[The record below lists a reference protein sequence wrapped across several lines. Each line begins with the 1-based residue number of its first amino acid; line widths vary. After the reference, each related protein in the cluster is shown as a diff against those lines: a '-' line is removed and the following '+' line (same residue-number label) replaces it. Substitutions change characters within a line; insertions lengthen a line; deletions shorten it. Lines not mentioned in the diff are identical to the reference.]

1 MKHIVLAALSLA
13 TLFAACDQ
21 RNVIDVHQEAAVPD
35 LNNPVVQKLTSTT
48 WFKDVNLNI
57 PNDSWSSTNYSKK
70 ASGPFEGMLYTMA
83 WLGMELQRDGTS
95 TLIFYPPVTK
105 YQFLLCRGKWKT
117 SPTDPNTVIIDT
129 KTPVGYATMRV
140 KVMDMQTKDNVA
152 MIRTYIDTGNRVM
165 MVDFFNGGS
174 VLEGGS
180 PTEFPDLRNMRQA
193 WFDGMQV
200 SRQPIDKGLFNNT
213 AWEMSPH
220 SRDVEKDFEIPQMA
234 IRTTFINDL
243 LTKTP
248 SLVYGAKFN
257 FAQDGNVYIDIPS
270 VVKETAFRPWASQVE
285 DKTIMVK
292 GTWRT
297 QGNRI
302 IIETNELPFASVG
315 EAVFQL
321 PVDLQPL
328 DVLFSDNNGD
338 AVRVWKNYYII
349 IEYIKPANTGAWFR
363 ISSPQETYYLF
374 MRKQPID
381 KLTDVKGVRETAKT
395 LKQP

>member
-21 RNVIDVHQEAAVPD
+21 RNVIDVHQEVAVPD

-165 MVDFFNGGS
+165 MVDFFNSGS

-200 SRQPIDKGLFNNT
+200 SRQPIDKSLFNNT

>member
-21 RNVIDVHQEAAVPD
+21 RNVIDVHQEATVPD

-57 PNDSWSSTNYSKK
+57 PNDSWSSTNFSNK
-70 ASGPFEGMLYTMA
+70 ASGPFEGMLYSMA

-95 TLIFYPPVTK
+95 TLIFYPPLTK

-129 KTPVGYATMRV
+129 KTPVGYATLRV
-140 KVMDMQTKDNVA
+140 KVMDLQTKDNVA
-152 MIRTYIDTGNRVM
+152 MIRAYVDVGDRVM
-165 MVDFFNGGS
+165 MIDFFNGGS

-180 PTEFPDLRNMRQA
+180 PTEFPDLRNMGQA

-200 SRQPIDKGLFNNT
+200 SRQPIDKALFNNT
-213 AWEMSPH
+213 AWEMSPY
-220 SRDVEKDFEIPQMA
+220 SSESESKFEIPQLA
-234 IRTTFINDL
+234 IRTTFVNDF

-270 VVKETAFRPWASQVE
+270 VVKQTAFRPWASQVE
-285 DKTIMVK
+285 DKNIMVK

-302 IIETNELPFASVG
+302 IVETNELPFISVG
-315 EAVFQL
+315 EELFRVPTDQR
-321 PVDLQPL
+321 PL
-328 DVLFSDNNGD
+328 DVLLSNDNGD
-338 AVRVWKNYYII
+338 AVKVWKNYYYI
-349 IEYIKPANTGAWFR
+349 IEYIKSTNTGAWFR

-374 MRKQPID
+374 MLKQPIAT
-381 KLTDVKGVRETAKT
+381 LTDVKGVRETAKT
-395 LKQP
+395 LTQP

>member
-70 ASGPFEGMLYTMA
+70 ASGPFEGMLYSMA

-165 MVDFFNGGS
+165 MIDFFNGGS

-270 VVKETAFRPWASQVE
+270 VVKQTAFRPWASQVE
-285 DKTIMVK
+285 DKNIMVK

-395 LKQP
+395 LTQP

>member
-165 MVDFFNGGS
+165 MIDFFNSGS

-395 LKQP
+395 LTQP

>member
-21 RNVIDVHQEAAVPD
+21 RNVIDVHQEATVPD

-57 PNDSWSSTNYSKK
+57 PNDSWSSTNFSNK
-70 ASGPFEGMLYTMA
+70 ASGPFEGMLYSMA

-95 TLIFYPPVTK
+95 TLIFYPPLTK

-129 KTPVGYATMRV
+129 KTPVGYATLRV
-140 KVMDMQTKDNVA
+140 KVMDLQTKDNVA
-152 MIRTYIDTGNRVM
+152 MIRAYVDAGDRVM
-165 MVDFFNGGS
+165 MIDFFNGGS

-180 PTEFPDLRNMRQA
+180 PTEFPDLRNMGQA

-200 SRQPIDKGLFNNT
+200 SRQPIDKALFNNT
-213 AWEMSPH
+213 AWEMSPY
-220 SRDVEKDFEIPQMA
+220 SSESESKFEIPQLA
-234 IRTTFINDL
+234 IRTTFVNDF

-270 VVKETAFRPWASQVE
+270 VVKQTAFRPWASQVE
-285 DKTIMVK
+285 DKNIMVK

-302 IIETNELPFASVG
+302 IVETNELPFISVG
-315 EAVFQL
+315 EELFRVPTDQR
-321 PVDLQPL
+321 PL
-328 DVLFSDNNGD
+328 DVLLSNDNGD
-338 AVRVWKNYYII
+338 AVKVWKNYYII

-395 LKQP
+395 LTQP

>member
-165 MVDFFNGGS
+165 MIDFFNGGS

-200 SRQPIDKGLFNNT
+200 SRQPIDKSLFNNT

-302 IIETNELPFASVG
+302 IIETNELPFVSVG

-338 AVRVWKNYYII
+338 AVKVWKNYYII

>member
-70 ASGPFEGMLYTMA
+70 ASGPFEGMLYSMA

-165 MVDFFNGGS
+165 MIDFFNGGS

-338 AVRVWKNYYII
+338 AVKVWKNYYII

-395 LKQP
+395 LTQP

>member
-165 MVDFFNGGS
+165 MVDFFNSGS

>member
-1 MKHIVLAALSLA
+1 MKHIALAALSLA

-165 MVDFFNGGS
+165 MVDFFNSGS

-200 SRQPIDKGLFNNT
+200 SRQPIDKGLFNNA

>member
-70 ASGPFEGMLYTMA
+70 ASGPFEGMLYSMA

-165 MVDFFNGGS
+165 MIDFFNGGS

-200 SRQPIDKGLFNNT
+200 SRQPRDKGLFNNT

>member
-1 MKHIVLAALSLA
+1 MKHIILAALSLA

-21 RNVIDVHQEAAVPD
+21 RNVIDVHQEATVPD

-70 ASGPFEGMLYTMA
+70 ASGPFEGMLYSMA

-165 MVDFFNGGS
+165 MIDFFNGGS

-302 IIETNELPFASVG
+302 IIETNELPFVSVG

-338 AVRVWKNYYII
+338 AVKVWKNYYII
-349 IEYIKPANTGAWFR
+349 IEYIKPTNTGAWFR

-395 LKQP
+395 LTQP

>member
-165 MVDFFNGGS
+165 MVDFFNSGS

-200 SRQPIDKGLFNNT
+200 SRQPIDKSLFNNT

-302 IIETNELPFASVG
+302 IIETNELPFVSVG

-338 AVRVWKNYYII
+338 AVKVWKNYYII

>member
-21 RNVIDVHQEAAVPD
+21 RNVIDVHQEVAVPD

-57 PNDSWSSTNYSKK
+57 PNDSWSSTNFGNK
-70 ASGPFEGMLYTMA
+70 ASAPFEGMLYSMA

-95 TLIFYPPVTK
+95 TLIFYPPLTK
-105 YQFLLCRGKWKT
+105 HQFLLCRGKWKT

-129 KTPVGYATMRV
+129 KTPVGYATLRV
-140 KVMDMQTKDNVA
+140 KVMDLQTKDNVA
-152 MIRTYIDTGNRVM
+152 MIRAYVDVGDRVM
-165 MVDFFNGGS
+165 MIDFFNGGS

-180 PTEFPDLRNMRQA
+180 PTEFPDLRNMGQA

-200 SRQPIDKGLFNNT
+200 SRQPIDKALFNNT
-213 AWEMSPH
+213 AWEMSPY
-220 SRDVEKDFEIPQMA
+220 SSESESKFEIPQLA
-234 IRTTFINDL
+234 IRTTFVNDF

-257 FAQDGNVYIDIPS
+257 FTQDGNVYIDIPS
-270 VVKETAFRPWASQVE
+270 VVKETAFRPLASQVE
-285 DKTIMVK
+285 DKNIMVK

-302 IIETNELPFASVG
+302 IVETNELPFISVG
-315 EAVFQL
+315 EALFRVPTDQR
-321 PVDLQPL
+321 PL
-328 DVLFSDNNGD
+328 DVLLSNDNGE
-338 AVRVWKNYYII
+338 AVKVWKKYYYI
-349 IEYIKPANTGAWFR
+349 IEYIKPTNTGAWFR

-374 MRKQPID
+374 MLKQPIAT
-381 KLTDVKGVRETAKT
+381 LTDVKGVRETAKT
-395 LKQP
+395 LTQP

>member
-13 TLFAACDQ
+13 TLLAACDQ

-165 MVDFFNGGS
+165 MVDFFNSGS

>member
-95 TLIFYPPVTK
+95 TFIFYPPVTK

>member
-57 PNDSWSSTNYSKK
+57 PNDSWSSTNFGNK
-70 ASGPFEGMLYTMA
+70 ASAPFEGMLYSMA

-95 TLIFYPPVTK
+95 TLIFYPPLTK

-129 KTPVGYATMRV
+129 KTPVGYATLRV
-140 KVMDMQTKDNVA
+140 KVVDLQTKDNVA
-152 MIRTYIDTGNRVM
+152 MIRTYVDAGDRVM
-165 MVDFFNGGS
+165 MIDFFNGGS

>member
-1 MKHIVLAALSLA
+1 MKHIILAALSLA

-48 WFKDVNLNI
+48 WFKDVNMNI

-70 ASGPFEGMLYTMA
+70 ASGPFEGMLYSMA
-83 WLGMELQRDGTS
+83 WLGMELQRDGTT

-165 MVDFFNGGS
+165 MIDFFNSGS

-200 SRQPIDKGLFNNT
+200 SRQPIDKSLFNNT

-302 IIETNELPFASVG
+302 IIETNELPFVSVG

-338 AVRVWKNYYII
+338 AVKVWKNYYII

>member
-21 RNVIDVHQEAAVPD
+21 HNVIDVHQEAAVPD

-165 MVDFFNGGS
+165 MIDFFNGGS

>member
-165 MVDFFNGGS
+165 MIDFFNGGS

>member
-21 RNVIDVHQEAAVPD
+21 RNVIDVHQEASVPD

-57 PNDSWSSTNYSKK
+57 PNESWSSTNFSNK
-70 ASGPFEGMLYTMA
+70 ASGPFEGMLYSMA

-95 TLIFYPPVTK
+95 TLIFYPPLTK

-129 KTPVGYATMRV
+129 KTPVGYATLRV
-140 KVMDMQTKDNVA
+140 KVMDLQTKDNVA
-152 MIRTYIDTGNRVM
+152 MIRAYVDAGDRVM
-165 MVDFFNGGS
+165 MIDFFNGGS

-180 PTEFPDLRNMRQA
+180 PTEFPDLRNMGQA

-200 SRQPIDKGLFNNT
+200 SRQPIDKALFNNT
-213 AWEMSPH
+213 AWEMSPY
-220 SRDVEKDFEIPQMA
+220 SSESESKFEIPQLA
-234 IRTTFINDL
+234 IRTTFVNDF

-270 VVKETAFRPWASQVE
+270 VVKQTAFRPWASQVE
-285 DKTIMVK
+285 DKNIMVK

-302 IIETNELPFASVG
+302 IVETNELPFISVG
-315 EAVFQL
+315 L
-321 PVDLQPL
+321 
-328 DVLFSDNNGD
+328 VL
-338 AVRVWKNYYII
+338 
-349 IEYIKPANTGAWFR
+349 
-363 ISSPQETYYLF
+363 SSWAAF
-374 MRKQPID
+374 K
-381 KLTDVKGVRETAKT
+381 
-395 LKQP
+395 

>member
-21 RNVIDVHQEAAVPD
+21 RNVIDVHQEASVPD

-57 PNDSWSSTNYSKK
+57 PNESWSSTNFGSK
-70 ASGPFEGMLYTMA
+70 ASTPFEGMLYSVA

-95 TLIFYPPVTK
+95 TLIFYPPLTK

-129 KTPVGYATMRV
+129 KTPVGYATLRV
-140 KVMDMQTKDNVA
+140 KVMDLQTKDNVA
-152 MIRTYIDTGNRVM
+152 MIRAYVDAGDRVM
-165 MVDFFNGGS
+165 MIDFFNGGS

-180 PTEFPDLRNMRQA
+180 PTEFPDLRNMGQA

-200 SRQPIDKGLFNNT
+200 SRQPIDKALFNNT
-213 AWEMSPH
+213 AWEMSPY
-220 SRDVEKDFEIPQMA
+220 SSESESKFEIPQLA
-234 IRTTFINDL
+234 IRTTFVNDF

-270 VVKETAFRPWASQVE
+270 VVKQTAFRPWASQVE
-285 DKTIMVK
+285 DKNIMVK

-302 IIETNELPFASVG
+302 IVETNELPFISVG
-315 EAVFQL
+315 EELFRVPTDQR
-321 PVDLQPL
+321 PL
-328 DVLFSDNNGD
+328 DVLLSNNNGD

-349 IEYIKPANTGAWFR
+349 IEYIKPTNTGAWFR

-374 MRKQPID
+374 MLKQPIAT
-381 KLTDVKGVRETAKT
+381 LTDVKGVRETAKT
-395 LKQP
+395 LTQP

>member
-21 RNVIDVHQEAAVPD
+21 RNVIDVHQEVAVPD

-70 ASGPFEGMLYTMA
+70 ASGPFEGMLYSMA

-165 MVDFFNGGS
+165 MVDFFNSGS

-200 SRQPIDKGLFNNT
+200 SRQPIDKSLFNNT

-302 IIETNELPFASVG
+302 IIETNEQPFVSVG

-338 AVRVWKNYYII
+338 AVKVWKNYYII

>member
-1 MKHIVLAALSLA
+1 MRHIVLAALSLA

-165 MVDFFNGGS
+165 MIDFFNGGS

-338 AVRVWKNYYII
+338 AVKVWKNYYII

>member
-48 WFKDVNLNI
+48 WFKDVNANI
-57 PNDSWSSTNYSKK
+57 PNVSWSSTNFGKK
-70 ASGPFEGMLYTMA
+70 ASAPFEGILYSMA

-95 TLIFYPPVTK
+95 TLIFYPPLTK
-105 YQFLLCRGKWKT
+105 HQFLLCRGKWKT

-165 MVDFFNGGS
+165 MIDFFNGGS

-200 SRQPIDKGLFNNT
+200 SRQPIDKSLFNNT

>member
-57 PNDSWSSTNYSKK
+57 PNDSWSSTNFGNK
-70 ASGPFEGMLYTMA
+70 ASAPFEGMLYSMA

-95 TLIFYPPVTK
+95 TLIFYPPLTK

-165 MVDFFNGGS
+165 MIDFFNGGS

-200 SRQPIDKGLFNNT
+200 SRQPIDKSLFNNT

>member
-70 ASGPFEGMLYTMA
+70 ASGPFEGMLYSMA

-165 MVDFFNGGS
+165 MVDFFNSGS

-200 SRQPIDKGLFNNT
+200 SRQPIDKSLFNNT

-302 IIETNELPFASVG
+302 IIETNEQPFVSVG

-338 AVRVWKNYYII
+338 AVKVWKNYYII

-381 KLTDVKGVRETAKT
+381 KFTDVKGVRETAKT

>member
-70 ASGPFEGMLYTMA
+70 ASGPFEGMLYSMA

-165 MVDFFNGGS
+165 MIDFFNGGS

-200 SRQPIDKGLFNNT
+200 SRQPIDKSLFNNT

-302 IIETNELPFASVG
+302 IIETNELPFVSVG
-315 EAVFQL
+315 ETVFQL

-338 AVRVWKNYYII
+338 AVKVWKNYYII

-395 LKQP
+395 LTQP

>member
-57 PNDSWSSTNYSKK
+57 PNDSWSSTNFSNK
-70 ASGPFEGMLYTMA
+70 ASGPFEGMLYSMA

-95 TLIFYPPVTK
+95 TLIFYPPLTK

-129 KTPVGYATMRV
+129 KTPVGYATLRV
-140 KVMDMQTKDNVA
+140 KVMDLQTKDNVA
-152 MIRTYIDTGNRVM
+152 MIRAYVDVGDRVM
-165 MVDFFNGGS
+165 MIDFFNGGS

-180 PTEFPDLRNMRQA
+180 PTEFPDLRNMGQA

-200 SRQPIDKGLFNNT
+200 SRQPIDKALFNNT
-213 AWEMSPH
+213 AWEMSPY
-220 SRDVEKDFEIPQMA
+220 SSESESKFEIPQLA
-234 IRTTFINDL
+234 IRTTFVNDF

-257 FAQDGNVYIDIPS
+257 FAQDGNVYVDIPS

-285 DKTIMVK
+285 DKNIMVK

-302 IIETNELPFASVG
+302 IIETNELPFVSVG

-338 AVRVWKNYYII
+338 AVKVWKNYYII

>member
-70 ASGPFEGMLYTMA
+70 ASGPFEGMLYSMA

-165 MVDFFNGGS
+165 MIDFFNSGS

>member
-165 MVDFFNGGS
+165 MVDFFNSGS

-200 SRQPIDKGLFNNT
+200 SRQPIDKGLFNNA

-302 IIETNELPFASVG
+302 IIETNELPFVSVG

>member
-1 MKHIVLAALSLA
+1 MKHIILAALSLA

-48 WFKDVNLNI
+48 WFKDVNMNI

-70 ASGPFEGMLYTMA
+70 ASGPFEGMLYSMA
-83 WLGMELQRDGTS
+83 WLGMELQRDGTT

-165 MVDFFNGGS
+165 MIDFFNGGS
-174 VLEGGS
+174 VLEGGT
-180 PTEFPDLRNMRQA
+180 PTEFPDLRNMGQA

-200 SRQPIDKGLFNNT
+200 SRQPIDKSLFNNT

-302 IIETNELPFASVG
+302 IIETNELPFVSVG

-338 AVRVWKNYYII
+338 AVKVWKNYYII